1 MTIIEILDS
10 KRCYNKETMN
20 NLNPKQYFVICS
32 QMTACNMLKSSKKKF
47 LKAELIHYNYWHNS
61 FILRRRTTLYE
72 RQDRT

>member
-47 LKAELIHYNYWHNS
+47 FKAELIHYNY
-61 FILRRRTTLYE
+61 
-72 RQDRT
+72 